1 MNEGRWV
8 LLIASEVGG
17 TDSVSDR
24 AMERLVEAVSDEGYE
39 VVRTS
44 TPEDGLSLVTSD
56 PSYSAILL
64 DWDLEG
70 DNQFDERAALEV
82 MRAVRH
88 RNKRVPIFLIADR
101 TLVSELPLEV
111 VKQVHEYIHLFG
123 DTPAFIANRVD
134 FAVARYHEQLLPPY
148 FRELK
153 KYTDQGAY
161 SWDAP
166 GHMGGVAYLKHPVG
180 QEFHRFFGETL
191 LRSDLGISTAPLG
204 SWLDHIGPPGDS
216 ERNAARIFGADW
228 TFYVLGGSSNS
239 NQIVGHGVIAQDDIV
254 LADANCHK
262 SICHS
267 LTVTGAR
274 PVYFKPTRNG
284 YGMIGLVPLKR
295 FSPESVRELIARS
308 PFTSGARS
316 EVPTYAVVTNSTYDG
331 LCYDVD
337 KVVRE
342 LAKSV
347 PRIHFDEA
355 WYAYAKFHPLYRRR
369 FAMGVPDDMPDR
381 PTIFSVQSTHK
392 MLAAFS
398 MGSMI
403 HVKLSD
409 RAPLDFDQFNE
420 AFMMHGT
427 TSPFYPLIASLDVAA
442 AMMDE
447 PAGPTLMDETIQD
460 AISFRQAMSS
470 IAHRLRTE
478 AENGEGWFFRLYQ
491 PENVTDPVTGER
503 ILFEEAEDELLM
515 NHPSCWTLKPGEDW
529 HGYQDE
535 DIADEYSMLDPAKV
549 TILTPGVNAQGIITD
564 WGIPAAILTEFL
576 DSRRVEIARTGDY
589 TVLVLFS
596 VGTSKG
602 KWGSLLENLFEFKR
616 LYDTEAALEEAL
628 PELVAKYPIRYRNT
642 TLKEL
647 SDEMHRVMVEMNLAG
662 LVNAAC
668 DEDFDP
674 VLTPAQTYQKLVR
687 NETERIRFEGMAGR
701 IASVMLV
708 PYPPGIPMSMPGERL
723 GSPESPVIRLI
734 LAMEDFGK
742 RFPGFEREVHGI
754 EVDSEGNYWMRAV
767 LEAQPEPPS
776 RSARRSGNV
785 ASSARAKKST
795 SPKAAKKTQ
804 RSKGP
809 GATPPHTYAPPLKPV
824 RRSTE

>member
-1 MNEGRWV
+1 MELSEKRWV
-8 LLIASEVGG
+8 LLIASEVGR

-24 AMERLVEAVSDEGYE
+24 AMERLVDAIGNEGYE
-39 VVRTS
+39 VVRTTS
-44 TPEDGLSLVTSD
+44 PEDGLSLVTSD

-70 DNQFDERAALEV
+70 DSQFEERAALDII
-82 MRAVRH
+82 RGVRH
-88 RNKRVPIFLIADR
+88 RNKKVPIFLIADR

-123 DTPAFIANRVD
+123 DTPAFIASRLD
-134 FAVARYHEQLLPPY
+134 TAVERYHEQLLPPY
-148 FRELK
+148 FRELL
-153 KYTDQGAY
+153 KYNDQSAY

-166 GHMGGVAYLKHPVG
+166 GHMGGVAFLKHPVG
-180 QEFHRFFGETL
+180 QEFHRFFGENL
-191 LRSDLGISTAPLG
+191 MRSDLGISSAPLG

-228 TFYVLGGSSNS
+228 TFYVLGGSSTS
-239 NQIVGHGVIAQDDIV
+239 NQIIGHGVIAQDDVV

-295 FSPESVRELIARS
+295 FSPENVKELIAKS
-308 PFTSGARS
+308 PFSAGARS
-316 EVPTYAVVTNSTYDG
+316 QTPTYAVVTNSTYDG
-331 LCYDVD
+331 LCYNVD
-337 KVVRE
+337 QVVE
-342 LAKSV
+342 QLAKSV
-347 PRIHFDEA
+347 ARVHFDEA
-355 WYAYAKFHPLYRRR
+355 WYAYAKFHPIYQGRY
-369 FAMGVPDDMPDR
+369 AMGVPDEMPNR
-381 PTIFSVQSTHK
+381 PAIFSVQSTHK

-398 MGSMI
+398 MGSMVHI
-403 HVKLSD
+403 KLSD

-447 PAGPTLMDETIQD
+447 PAGPTLMDETLAD

-470 IAHRLRTE
+470 IAHRLRVE
-478 AENGEGWFFRLYQ
+478 SENGEAWFFGIYQ
-491 PENVTDPVTGER
+491 PERVTDPSTGES
-503 ILFEEAEDELLM
+503 ILFEDAEDELLM
-515 NHPSCWTLKPGEDW
+515 TTPTCWTLTPGEDW
-529 HGYQDE
+529 HGYNDE
-535 DIADEYSMLDPAKV
+535 DIAGDYSMLDPAKV
-549 TILTPGVNAQGIITD
+549 TILTPGVNAQGVLGE
-564 WGIPAAILTEFL
+564 WGIPGAVLTEFL

-589 TVLVLFS
+589 TILVLFS

-616 LYDTEAALEEAL
+616 LYDTEAPLVEAL
-628 PELVAKYPIRYRNT
+628 PELVQKYPSRYRHL

-647 SDEMHRVMVEMNLAG
+647 SDEMHNVMLELNLAG

-674 VLTPAQTYQKLVR
+674 VLTPSQTYQKLVR
-687 NETERIRFEGMAGR
+687 GETERIRFADMAGR
-701 IASVMLV
+701 IAAVMLV

-723 GSPESPVIRLI
+723 GGPESPVIKLI
-734 LAMEDFGK
+734 LAMEQFGK
-742 RFPGFEREVHGI
+742 KFPGFEREVHGI
-754 EVDSEGNYWMRAV
+754 EVDGDGKYWMRAV
-767 LEAQPEPPS
+767 IEAEIDQKTENRATEPTANTEPS
-776 RSARRSGNV
+776 T
-785 ASSARAKKST
+785 AS
-795 SPKAAKKTQ
+795 
-804 RSKGP
+804 
-809 GATPPHTYAPPLKPV
+809 PLLADRPL
-824 RRSTE
+824 RRSTS

>member
-1 MNEGRWV
+1 MSEKRWV
-8 LLIASEVGG
+8 LLIASEVGR

-24 AMERLVEAVSDEGYE
+24 AMERLVDAIGDEGYE

-56 PSYSAILL
+56 PSYSAVLL

-70 DNQFDERAALEV
+70 DSQFEERAALDII
-82 MRAVRH
+82 RGVRH
-88 RNKRVPIFLIADR
+88 RNKKVPIFLIADR

-123 DTPAFIANRVD
+123 DTPSFIASRLD
-134 FAVARYHEQLLPPY
+134 TAVERYHEQLLPPY
-148 FRELK
+148 FRELM
-153 KYTDQGAY
+153 KYNDQSAY

-166 GHMGGVAYLKHPVG
+166 GHMGGVAFLKHPVG
-180 QEFHRFFGETL
+180 QEFHRFFGENL
-191 LRSDLGISTAPLG
+191 LRSDLGISSAPLG

-228 TFYVLGGSSNS
+228 TFYVLGGSSTS
-239 NQIVGHGVIAQDDIV
+239 NQIIGHGVIAQDDIV

-295 FSPESVRELIARS
+295 FSPKNVQKLIAKS
-308 PFTSGARS
+308 PFAAGARS
-316 EVPTYAVVTNSTYDG
+316 QEPTYAVVTNSTYDG
-331 LCYDVD
+331 LCYNVD
-337 KVVRE
+337 QVVE
-342 LAKSV
+342 QLAKSV
-347 PRIHFDEA
+347 SRVHFDEA
-355 WYAYAKFHPLYRRR
+355 WYAYAKFHPIYRGRY
-369 FAMGVPDDMPDR
+369 AMGVPDDMPDR
-381 PTIFSVQSTHK
+381 PAIFCVQSTHK

-427 TSPFYPLIASLDVAA
+427 TSPLYPLIASLDVAA

-447 PAGPTLMDETIQD
+447 PAGPTLMDETIGD

-470 IAHRLRTE
+470 IAHRLRVE
-478 AENGEGWFFRLYQ
+478 SENGEAWFFGIYQ
-491 PENVTDPVTGER
+491 PERVTDPISRET
-503 ILFEEAEDELLM
+503 ILFEDAEDELLASV
-515 NHPSCWTLKPGEDW
+515 PSCWTLKPGEDW

-535 DIADEYSMLDPAKV
+535 DIEGEYCMLDPAKV
-549 TILTPGVNAQGIITD
+549 TILTPGVNAQGVVAE

-576 DSRRVEIARTGDY
+576 DGRRVEIARTGDY

-616 LYDTEAALEEAL
+616 LYDTEAPLEEAL
-628 PELVAKYPIRYRNT
+628 QDLTQRFPNRYRGT
-642 TLKEL
+642 TLKQL
-647 SDEMHRVMVEMNLAG
+647 SDEMQAAMIELRLAT
-662 LVNAAC
+662 LVNEAC

-687 NETERIRFEGMAGR
+687 GETERVRFADMAGR
-701 IASVMLV
+701 IAAVMLV

-723 GSPESPVIRLI
+723 GGPESPVIRLI
-734 LAMEDFGK
+734 LAMEVFGK

-754 EVDSEGNYWMRAV
+754 EVDGDGNYWMRAV
-767 LEAQPEPPS
+767 IEEKGKRKRGGKQ
-776 RSARRSGNV
+776 
-785 ASSARAKKST
+785 
-795 SPKAAKKTQ
+795 
-804 RSKGP
+804 KGP
-809 GATPPHTYAPPLKPV
+809 GNLPPVGGQRLPNKPV
-824 RRSTE
+824 RHSTE

>member
-1 MNEGRWV
+1 MSEGRWV

-24 AMERLVEAVSDEGYE
+24 AMERLVSAIGEEGYE

-44 TPEDGLSLVTSD
+44 TPDDGLSLVTSD
-56 PSYSAILL
+56 PSHSAILL

-70 DNQFDERAALEV
+70 EDQFDERAAL
-82 MRAVRH
+82 MILRAVRR
-88 RNKRVPIFLIADR
+88 RNKKIPIFLIADR

-111 VKQVHEYIHLFG
+111 VQQVHEYIHLFG

-134 FAVARYHEQLLPPY
+134 FAVERYHAQLLPPY

-153 KYTDQGAY
+153 KYNDQGAY

-166 GHMGGVAYLKHPVG
+166 GHMGGVAFLKHPVG
-180 QEFHRFFGETL
+180 MEFHKFFGENIM
-191 LRSDLGISTAPLG
+191 RSDLGISTSPLG
-204 SWLDHIGPPGDS
+204 SWLDHLGPPGES

-228 TFYVLGGSSNS
+228 TFYVLGGSSTS

-284 YGMIGLVPLKR
+284 YGMIGLVPIKR
-295 FSPESVRELIARS
+295 FSPENIQALIDKS
-308 PFTSGARS
+308 PFSAGARS
-316 EVPTYAVVTNSTYDG
+316 KTPTYAVVTNSTYDG
-331 LCYDVD
+331 LCYDVNR
-337 KVVRE
+337 VVEE

-355 WYAYAKFHPLYRRR
+355 WYAYAKFHSIYRGR
-369 FAMGVPDDMPDR
+369 FAMDVPDDMPDR

-398 MGSMI
+398 MASMVHI
-403 HVKLSD
+403 KLSP
-409 RAPLDFDQFNE
+409 RAPLDYDQFNE
-420 AFMMHGT
+420 SFMMHGT

-447 PAGPTLMDETIQD
+447 PAGPTLMSETLQD
-460 AISFRQAMSS
+460 AISFRKAMSS
-470 IAHRLRTE
+470 IAHRLRA
-478 AENGEGWFFRLYQ
+478 AEQGWFFSLYQ
-491 PENVTDPVTGER
+491 PEWITDPLDGKR
-503 ILFEEAEDELLM
+503 YLIEEAPDGALT
-515 NHPSCWTLKPGEDW
+515 NRSSCWTLKQGEDW
-529 HGYQDE
+529 HGFQDE
-535 DIADEYSMLDPAKV
+535 DIADEYCMLDPAKV
-549 TILTPGVNAQGIITD
+549 TILTPGVNAQGVVSD
-564 WGIPAAILTEFL
+564 WGVPAAILTEFL
-576 DSRRVEIARTGDY
+576 DGRRVEIARTGDY

-602 KWGSLLENLFEFKR
+602 KWGALLENLFEFKR
-616 LYDTEAALEEAL
+616 LYDSEASLEEAL
-628 PELVAKYPIRYRNT
+628 PELVLKYPHRYRNV

-647 SDEMHRVMVEMNLAG
+647 SDEMHSVMQQLNLSG

-674 VLTPAQTYQKLVR
+674 ILTPSQTYQKLLR
-687 NETERIRFEGMAGR
+687 NETEKIRFSEMAGR
-701 IASVMLV
+701 IAAVMLV

-723 GSPESPVIRLI
+723 GGPESPVIKLI
-734 LAMEDFGK
+734 LAMEEFGK
-742 RFPGFEREVHGI
+742 RFPGFERETHGI
-754 EVDSEGNYWMRAV
+754 EVDANGEYWMRAV
-767 LEAQPEPPS
+767 IEAPNGKKNGRGKSRPPSSAPPVKRRKKVLPGDLPDPDKPVKIQPE
-776 RSARRSGNV
+776 R
-785 ASSARAKKST
+785 
-795 SPKAAKKTQ
+795 
-804 RSKGP
+804 
-809 GATPPHTYAPPLKPV
+809 
-824 RRSTE
+824 

>member
-1 MNEGRWV
+1 MSEKRWV
-8 LLIASEVGG
+8 LLIASEVGR

-24 AMERLVEAVSDEGYE
+24 AMERLVDAIGDEGYE
-39 VVRTS
+39 VVRTTS
-44 TPEDGLSLVTSD
+44 PEDGLSLVTSD

-70 DNQFDERAALEV
+70 DSQFEERAALDII
-82 MRAVRH
+82 RGVRH

-111 VKQVHEYIHLFG
+111 IKQVHEYIHLFG
-123 DTPAFIANRVD
+123 DTPAFIASRLD
-134 FAVARYHEQLLPPY
+134 TAVERYHEQLLPPY
-148 FRELK
+148 FRELL
-153 KYTDQGAY
+153 KYNDQSAY

-166 GHMGGVAYLKHPVG
+166 GHMGGVAFLKHPVG
-180 QEFHRFFGETL
+180 QEFHRFFGENL
-191 LRSDLGISTAPLG
+191 LRSDLGISSAPLG

-216 ERNAARIFGADW
+216 ERNSARIFGADW
-228 TFYVLGGSSNS
+228 TFYVLGGSSTS

-295 FSPESVRELIARS
+295 FSPKNVQKLIARS
-308 PFTSGARS
+308 PFAKGARS
-316 EVPTYAVVTNSTYDG
+316 QEPTYAVVTNSTYDG
-331 LCYDVD
+331 LCYNVD
-337 KVVRE
+337 QVVE
-342 LAKSV
+342 QLAKSV
-347 PRIHFDEA
+347 PRVHFDEA
-355 WYAYAKFHPLYRRR
+355 WYAYAKFHPIYAGRY
-369 FAMGVPDDMPDR
+369 AMGVPDDMPDR

-398 MGSMI
+398 MGSMVHI
-403 HVKLSD
+403 KLSD

-447 PAGPTLMDETIQD
+447 PAGPTLMDETIGD

-470 IAHRLRTE
+470 IAHRLRLE
-478 AENGEGWFFRLYQ
+478 SENGESWFFGIYQ
-491 PENVTDPVTGER
+491 PEQVTDPSTGET
-503 ILFEEAEDELLM
+503 ILFENAEDELLM
-515 NHPSCWTLKPGEDW
+515 TTPSCWTLTPGEDW
-529 HGYQDE
+529 HGYADE
-535 DIADEYSMLDPAKV
+535 DIEGDYCMLDPAKV
-549 TILTPGVNAQGIITD
+549 TILTPGVNAQGVVSD
-564 WGIPAAILTEFL
+564 WGIPGAVLTEFL
-576 DSRRVEIARTGDY
+576 DSRHVEIARTGDY

-602 KWGSLLENLFEFKR
+602 KWGSLLETLFEFKR
-616 LYDTEAALEEAL
+616 LYDTEAPLTEAL
-628 PELVAKYPIRYRNT
+628 PELVQKFPARYRNL

-647 SDEMHRVMVEMNLAG
+647 SDEMHQVMLDLDLAG

-687 NETERIRFEGMAGR
+687 GETEKLRFAEMAGR
-701 IASVMLV
+701 IAAVMLV

-723 GSPESPVIRLI
+723 GGPDSPVIKLI
-734 LAMEDFGK
+734 LAMEEFGK

-754 EVDSEGNYWMRAV
+754 ETDADGNYWMRAV
-767 LEAQPEPPS
+767 VEEKK
-776 RSARRSGNV
+776 RRRSN
-785 ASSARAKKST
+785 
-795 SPKAAKKTQ
+795 PKA
-804 RSKGP
+804 P
-809 GATPPHTYAPPLKPV
+809 DNAPPTGNRRLKDRPV
-824 RRSTE
+824 RHSTE

>member
-1 MNEGRWV
+1 
-8 LLIASEVGG
+8 
-17 TDSVSDR
+17 
-24 AMERLVEAVSDEGYE
+24 MERLVDAISEEGYE

-70 DNQFDERAALEV
+70 DNQFDERAAMQIL
-82 MRAVRH
+82 RAVRR
-88 RNKRVPIFLIADR
+88 RNKKVPIFLIADR

-111 VKQVHEYIHLFG
+111 IKQVHEYIHLFG

-134 FAVARYHEQLLPPY
+134 FAVERYHETLLPPY
-148 FRELK
+148 FSMLK

-166 GHMGGVAYLKHPVG
+166 GHMGGVAFLKHPVG
-180 QEFHRFFGETL
+180 MEFHKFFGENI

-204 SWLDHIGPPGDS
+204 SWLDHIGPPGES

-228 TFYVLGGSSNS
+228 TFYVLNGSSTS
-239 NQIVGHGVIAQDDIV
+239 NQIVGQGVIAQDDIV

-262 SICHS
+262 SVCHS

-295 FSPESVRELIARS
+295 FSPENVRKLIDKS
-308 PFTSGARS
+308 PFAAGAPS
-316 EVPTYAVVTNSTYDG
+316 KDPTYAVVTNSTYDG
-331 LCYDVD
+331 LCYDVN
-337 KVVRE
+337 RITAE
-342 LAKSV
+342 LSKSV

-355 WYAYAKFHPLYRRR
+355 WFAYAKFHSIYRGR
-369 FAMGVPDDMPDR
+369 FAMDVPDDMPNR
-381 PTIFSVQSTHK
+381 PTIFAVQSTFK

-403 HVKLSD
+403 HVKLSP
-409 RAPLDFDQFNE
+409 RAPLEFDQFNE
-420 AFMMHGT
+420 SFMMHGT

-460 AISFRQAMSS
+460 AISFRKAMSS
-470 IAHRLRTE
+470 IAHRLRRVE
-478 AENGEGWFFRLYQ
+478 HNNDGWFFRLYQ
-491 PENVTDPVTGER
+491 PELVIDPETDESYV
-503 ILFEEAEDELLM
+503 FEEAPDDLLGEQS
-515 NHPSCWTLKPGEDW
+515 SCWTLKPGEDW
-529 HGYQDE
+529 HGFADE
-535 DIADEYSMLDPAKV
+535 DIEDDYCMLDPAKV
-549 TILTPGVNAQGIITD
+549 TILTPGVDAQGHVDD
-564 WGIPAAILTEFL
+564 WGIPAAVLVEFL

-616 LYDTEAALEEAL
+616 LEEAL
-628 PELVAKYPIRYRNT
+628 PELVQKYPARYRNM
-642 TLKEL
+642 TLREL
-647 SDEMHRVMVEMNLAG
+647 SDQMHRVMIDLKLAT
-662 LVNAAC
+662 LVNEAQ

-674 VLTPAQTYQKLVR
+674 ILTPAQTYQKLLR
-687 NETERIRFEGMAGR
+687 HETEKIRFREMAGR
-701 IASVMLV
+701 IAGVMLV

-723 GSPESPVIRLI
+723 GGKESPVIELI

-742 RFPGFEREVHGI
+742 QFPGFERETHGI
-754 EVDSEGNYWMRAV
+754 EVDGDGDYWMRAV
-767 LEAQPEPPS
+767 IEADGKKKRKRKGTPPS
-776 RSARRSGNV
+776 S
-785 ASSARAKKST
+785 
-795 SPKAAKKTQ
+795 
-804 RSKGP
+804 
-809 GATPPHTYAPPLKPV
+809 APPVNKQRLKIKPI

>member
-1 MNEGRWV
+1 MSEGRWV

-24 AMERLVEAVSDEGYE
+24 AMERLVDAIGEEGYE

-56 PSYSAILL
+56 PSHSAILL

-70 DNQFDERAALEV
+70 ANQFDERAALKIL
-82 MRAVRH
+82 RAVRH
-88 RNKRVPIFLIADR
+88 RNKKIPIFLIADR

-134 FAVARYHEQLLPPY
+134 FAVERYHEQLLPPY

-180 QEFHRFFGETL
+180 MEFHKFFGENL

-204 SWLDHIGPPGDS
+204 SWLDHIGPPGES

-239 NQIVGHGVIAQDDIV
+239 NQIIGHGVIAQDDIV

-274 PVYFKPTRNG
+274 PVYMKPTRNG

-295 FSPESVRELIARS
+295 FHPDFIKGLIERS
-308 PFTSGARS
+308 PLTKGAPS
-316 EVPTYAVVTNSTYDG
+316 QIPTYAVVTNSTYDG
-331 LCYDVD
+331 LCYDVNR
-337 KVVRE
+337 VVEE
-342 LAKSV
+342 LSKSV
-347 PRIHFDEA
+347 PRVHFDEA
-355 WYAYAKFHPLYRRR
+355 WYAYAKFHKIYRGR
-369 FAMGVPDDMPDR
+369 FAMDVPDDMPDR

-398 MGSMI
+398 MGSMVHI
-403 HVKLSD
+403 KLSP
-409 RAPLDFDQFNE
+409 RAPLEFDQFNE
-420 AFMMHGT
+420 SFMMHGT

-447 PAGPTLMDETIQD
+447 PAGPTLMYETIQD
-460 AISFRQAMSS
+460 AISFRKAMSS
-470 IAHRLRTE
+470 VAHRLRA
-478 AENGEGWFFRLYQ
+478 AENGEGWFFRLFQ
-491 PENVTDPVTGER
+491 PDQVTDPTTGETQV
-503 ILFEEAEDELLM
+503 FEETPDQLLYA
-515 NHPSCWTLKPGEDW
+515 NPTCWTLKPGEDW
-529 HGYQDE
+529 HGFQDE
-535 DIADEYSMLDPAKV
+535 DIADNYCMLDPTKV
-549 TILTPGVNAQGIITD
+549 TILMPGVNAQGKIGD

-616 LYDTEAALEEAL
+616 LYDTEASLEEAL
-628 PELVAKYPIRYRNT
+628 PELVAKYPNRYRNT

-647 SDEMHRVMVEMNLAG
+647 ADEMHTAMVQLNLAN
-662 LVNAAC
+662 LVGEAC

-674 VLTPAQTYQKLVR
+674 VLTPSQTYQKLLR
-687 NETERIRFEGMAGR
+687 NETEKIRFNQMAGR
-701 IASVMLV
+701 IAAVMLV

-723 GSPESPVIRLI
+723 GGSDSPVIRLI
-734 LAMEDFGK
+734 LAMEEFGK
-742 RFPGFEREVHGI
+742 RFPGFERETHGI
-754 EVDSEGNYWMRAV
+754 EVDAEGDYWMRAV
-767 LEAQPEPPS
+767 VETPGLKRNGNGNGKHRPPN
-776 RSARRSGNV
+776 A
-785 ASSARAKKST
+785 
-795 SPKAAKKTQ
+795 
-804 RSKGP
+804 
-809 GATPPHTYAPPLKPV
+809 APPVKKARKSAPV
-824 RRSTE
+824 RRPPE

>member
-1 MNEGRWV
+1 MSEGRWV
-8 LLIASEVGG
+8 LLIASEVGQ

-24 AMERLVEAVSDEGYE
+24 AMERLVDAIREEGYE

-44 TPEDGLSLVTSD
+44 TPEDGLSLVMSD
-56 PSYSAILL
+56 PSHSAILL

-70 DNQFDERAALEV
+70 DNQFDERAALQIL
-82 MRAVRH
+82 RAVRR
-88 RNKRVPIFLIADR
+88 RNKKIPIFLIADR

-134 FAVARYHEQLLPPY
+134 FAVERYHEQLLPPY

-166 GHMGGVAYLKHPVG
+166 GHMGGVAFLKHPIG
-180 QEFHRFFGETL
+180 MEFHRFFGETL
-191 LRSDLGISTAPLG
+191 LRSDLGISTAQMG

-228 TFYVLGGSSNS
+228 TFYVLGGSSTS
-239 NQIVGHGVIAQDDIV
+239 NQIVGHGLIAQDDIV

-295 FSPESVRELIARS
+295 FSKESVQELIARS
-308 PFTSGARS
+308 PFSKDAPSLEPR
-316 EVPTYAVVTNSTYDG
+316 YAVVTNSTYDG

-337 KVVRE
+337 RVVEE
-342 LAKSV
+342 LSPSV
-347 PRIHFDEA
+347 ARIHFDEA
-355 WYAYAKFHPLYRRR
+355 WYAYAKFHRIYKHRY
-369 FAMGVPDDMPDR
+369 AMGVPEEMPNR
-381 PTIFSVQSTHK
+381 PAIFSVQSTHK

-398 MGSMI
+398 MGSMV

-409 RAPLDFDQFNE
+409 RAPLDFNQFNE
-420 AFMMHGT
+420 SFMMHGT

-447 PAGPTLMDETIQD
+447 PAGPTLMTETIQD
-460 AISFRQAMSS
+460 AISFRKAMSS
-470 IAHRLRTE
+470 VAHRLRA
-478 AENGEGWFFRLYQ
+478 AEHNGDGWFFRLYQ
-491 PENVTDPVTGER
+491 PEVVLDPSTGETL
-503 ILFEEAEDELLM
+503 IFEEASDQLLESQS
-515 NHPSCWTLKPGEDW
+515 SCWTLKPGQDW
-529 HGYQDE
+529 HGFQDA
-535 DIADEYSMLDPAKV
+535 DIADEYCMLDPTKV
-549 TILTPGVNAQGIITD
+549 TILTPGVNSQGQISD
-564 WGIPAAILTEFL
+564 WGIPGAILTEFL

-602 KWGSLLENLFEFKR
+602 KWGALLENLFEFKR
-616 LYDTEAALEEAL
+616 LYDTDAPLEEAL
-628 PELVAKYPIRYRNT
+628 PELVAKYPARYRNC
-642 TLKEL
+642 TLREL
-647 SDEMHRVMVEMNLAG
+647 SDEMHQAMVDLNLAG
-662 LVNAAC
+662 LVNESC

-674 VLTPAQTYQKLVR
+674 VLTPSQTYQKLVK
-687 NETERIRFEGMAGR
+687 NETERIRFQEMAGR
-701 IASVMLV
+701 IAAVMLV

-723 GSPESPVIRLI
+723 GGPNTPVMRLM
-734 LAMEDFGK
+734 LAMEEFGK

-754 EVDSEGNYWMRAV
+754 EVDEDGEYWMRAI
-767 LEAQPEPPS
+767 LEEGQTPRHEVVQSEPPS
-776 RSARRSGNV
+776 SRPQ
-785 ASSARAKKST
+785 AKSRL
-795 SPKAAKKTQ
+795 AD
-804 RSKGP
+804 
-809 GATPPHTYAPPLKPV
+809 KPV

>member
-8 LLIASEVGG
+8 LLIASEVGR

-24 AMERLVEAVSDEGYE
+24 AMERLVSAIGDEGYE

-56 PSYSAILL
+56 PSYSTILL

-70 DNQFDERAALEV
+70 ESQFDERAALQIL
-82 MRAVRH
+82 RAVRR
-88 RNKRVPIFLIADR
+88 RNKKIPIFLIADR

-134 FAVARYHEQLLPPY
+134 FAVERYHEQLLPPY

-180 QEFHRFFGETL
+180 QEFHAFFGENL

-204 SWLDHIGPPGDS
+204 SWLDHIGPPGDA

-228 TFYVLGGSSNS
+228 TFFVLSGSSTS

-284 YGMIGLVPLKR
+284 YGMIGLVPFKR
-295 FSPESVRELIARS
+295 FSPENVAALIAKS
-308 PFTSGARS
+308 PFSTGARS
-316 EVPTYAVVTNSTYDG
+316 QQPTCAVVTNSTYDG

-337 KVVRE
+337 RVTAQ

-355 WYAYAKFHPLYRRR
+355 WYAYAKFHHIYKGR

-381 PTIFSVQSTHK
+381 PAIFSTQSTHK

-398 MGSMI
+398 MGSMVHI
-403 HVKLSD
+403 KLSP

-447 PAGPTLMDETIQD
+447 PAGPTLMSETLQD
-460 AISFRQAMSS
+460 AISFRKAMSS
-470 IAHRLRTE
+470 IAHRLRE
-478 AENGEGWFFRLYQ
+478 AEQGWFFRLYQ
-491 PENVTDPVTGER
+491 PERVFDPKDGETY
-503 ILFEEAEDELLM
+503 LLEEAEDGLLT
-515 NHPSCWTLKPGEDW
+515 NQSSCWTLKPGEDW
-529 HGYQDE
+529 HGYQDD
-535 DIADEYSMLDPAKV
+535 DIADDYCMLDPAKV
-549 TILTPGVNAQGIITD
+549 TILTPGVNAQGVISD

-576 DSRRVEIARTGDY
+576 DGRRVEIARTGDY

-602 KWGSLLENLFEFKR
+602 KWGALLENLFEFKR
-616 LYDTEAALEEAL
+616 LYDSEAPLEEAL
-628 PELVAKYPIRYRNT
+628 PELVSKYPTRYRNV

-647 SDEMHRVMVEMNLAG
+647 SDQMHAAMVELNLAG
-662 LVNAAC
+662 LVNDAC

-687 NETERIRFEGMAGR
+687 GETEKLRFADMAGR
-701 IASVMLV
+701 IAAVMLV

-723 GSPESPVIRLI
+723 GSSESPVIKLI
-734 LAMEDFGK
+734 LAMEAFGK

-754 EVDSEGNYWMRAV
+754 EVDAQGDYWMRAV
-767 LEAQPEPPS
+767 IETASPKKRRNGKNGGPPS
-776 RSARRSGNV
+776 S
-785 ASSARAKKST
+785 
-795 SPKAAKKTQ
+795 
-804 RSKGP
+804 
-809 GATPPHTYAPPLKPV
+809 APPVNKRPKGTPV